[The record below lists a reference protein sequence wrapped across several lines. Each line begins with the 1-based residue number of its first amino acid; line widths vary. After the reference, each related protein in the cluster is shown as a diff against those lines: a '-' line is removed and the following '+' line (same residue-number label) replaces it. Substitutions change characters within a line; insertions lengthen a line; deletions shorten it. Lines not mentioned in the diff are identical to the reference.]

1 MQRRTLQ
8 AFGPLLWRHSES
20 WTLPS
25 CDLCGSRITSVLSG
39 VSITR
44 KRHESAMKSVTDRG
58 VNNGSAASCQRESQE
73 GRSHPRST

>member
-20 WTLPS
+20 RTLPS

-44 KRHESAMKSVTDRG
+44 KRHESAMNRVIGRG
-58 VNNGSAASCQRESQE
+58 VSNGSLCLL
-73 GRSHPRST
+73 HT

>member
-8 AFGPLLWRHSES
+8 AFGPLLWRQSES
-20 WTLPS
+20 RTLPS

-44 KRHESAMKSVTDRG
+44 KRHESAMNRVIGRG
-58 VNNGSAASCQRESQE
+58 VRNGSRCLLHA
-73 GRSHPRST
+73 